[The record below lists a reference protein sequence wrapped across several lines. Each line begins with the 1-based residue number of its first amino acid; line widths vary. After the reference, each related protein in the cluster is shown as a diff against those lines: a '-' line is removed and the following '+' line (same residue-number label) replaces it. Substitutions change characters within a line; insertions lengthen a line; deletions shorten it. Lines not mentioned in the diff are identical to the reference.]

1 MVTSS
6 SEPSSAS
13 ICGRRAALTLG
24 QHVRGGGAGKGDVDQ
39 VEVQLLGDQM
49 GVVARRPARP
59 ERRARR
65 SRAGY
70 RDRPPS
76 NCRAPRTARS

>member
-13 ICGRRAALTLG
+13 ICGGAPRCRSA
-24 QHVRGGGAGKGDVDQ
+24 QHVGGGGAGEGDVDQ
-39 VEVQLLGDQM
+39 VEVQLLGDQV

-65 SRAGY
+65 GGRMPGPAAIEL
-70 RDRPPS
+70 PS
-76 NCRAPRTARS
+76 AT